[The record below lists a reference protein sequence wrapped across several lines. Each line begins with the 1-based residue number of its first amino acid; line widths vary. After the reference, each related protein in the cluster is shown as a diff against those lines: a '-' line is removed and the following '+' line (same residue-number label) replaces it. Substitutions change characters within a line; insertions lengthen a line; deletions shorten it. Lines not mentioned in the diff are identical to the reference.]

1 MRRLAREDRPLCG
14 SNLGSGAQNLR
25 LRQAVITLALTLGLT
40 IFLVEADVARTWR
53 LLLFFPFM
61 FAAVGAIQG
70 LYRTC
75 PMHVNKRTRVCESG
89 EVEPVV
95 SQEEIRRSRRLAFR
109 VLTASLVSAVSAT
122 ALVFFLP

>member
-14 SNLGSGAQNLR
+14 SNLGSGAQNMR
-25 LRQAVITLALTLGLT
+25 LRQAVITLTLALALT
-40 IFLVEADVARTWR
+40 IFMVEAEVARSWR

-61 FAAVGAIQG
+61 FAAIGAVQG

-75 PMHVNKRTRVCESG
+75 LIHVNKRTRVCESG

-95 SQEEIRRSRRLAFR
+95 SKEELERSKRLSRRVMAAS
-109 VLTASLVSAVSAT
+109 VLSALTAT